1 MVDARNLE
9 KENHYYFS
17 RLMKKI
23 RFKDLYIMSLD
34 NCLYHI
40 MKKRINKI
48 EVFNYTDFLIN
59 WWDCLDVDLQ
69 NKIKAVYAT
78 VTQDEFKVKVRDV
91 VRIMGD
97 RIYDFSNLQKYI
109 YKYFIQDINETKRKS
124 GIITRSVVNPLA
136 CLYWLEN
143 ANYYSK
149 TQILK
154 DITTN
159 IRGKMPEIDWDWF
172 ESRDYDVIKRL
183 IENQGIKSVKNN
195 FCKTNTDENIIGEF
209 LINELSE
216 QKIKFV
222 D

>member
-1 MVDARNLE
+1 
-9 KENHYYFS
+9 
-17 RLMKKI
+17 
-23 RFKDLYIMSLD
+23 
-34 NCLYHI
+34 
-40 MKKRINKI
+40 
-48 EVFNYTDFLIN
+48 
-59 WWDCLDVDLQ
+59 
-69 NKIKAVYAT
+69 
-78 VTQDEFKVKVRDV
+78 
-91 VRIMGD
+91 MGD